1 MFLLNKQHDFWIK
14 FLFTLSGA
22 ILIMTICGW
31 IFNNNNEIKCI
42 KPILNLGKKSYFMY
56 LNEGFIIACMLA
68 EQHKVL
74 LKVFVIILSYG
85 LAFLF
90 EMIYKKIL

>member
-1 MFLLNKQHDFWIK
+1 
-14 FLFTLSGA
+14 
-22 ILIMTICGW
+22 MTIYGW

-42 KPILNLGKKSYFMY
+42 KPVLNLGKRSYFMY
-56 LNEGFIIACMLA
+56 LNEAFIIACMLA
-68 EQHKVL
+68 EQNKVL

>member
-1 MFLLNKQHDFWIK
+1 
-14 FLFTLSGA
+14 
-22 ILIMTICGW
+22 
-31 IFNNNNEIKCI
+31 
-42 KPILNLGKKSYFMY
+42 MY
-56 LNEGFIIACMLA
+56 LNEAFIIACMLA
-68 EQHKVL
+68 EQNRVL

>member
-14 FLFTLSGA
+14 FLFTLSCA

-42 KPILNLGKKSYFMY
+42 KPILNLGKRSYFMY
-56 LNEGFIIACMLA
+56 LNEAFIIACMLA
-68 EQHKVL
+68 EQNKVL

>member
-1 MFLLNKQHDFWIK
+1 
-14 FLFTLSGA
+14 
-22 ILIMTICGW
+22 MTICGW

-42 KPILNLGKKSYFMY
+42 KPILNLGKRSYFMY

-68 EQHKVL
+68 EQNTVL

-90 EMIYKKIL
+90 EMIYKKILFIIKM